1 MTNFEIA
8 EPPESSKAAGQAD
21 GPGTEIDIHEIMR
34 RIPHRPP
41 FLMIDRAERYA
52 AGKSLVGVKCVTINE
67 PFFVGHFPGA
77 PVMPGVLIVEAM
89 AQTGGLLMSKSWNA
103 DPTGKII
110 LFMSVDNCRFRL
122 PVRPGDVLRLDV
134 QVLRTR
140 ANVVK
145 FSGRALVG
153 EKLAAEADFAAMLV
167 DAPH

>member
-1 MTNFEIA
+1 MTEGDTGSGA
-8 EPPESSKAAGQAD
+8 PDSETGAD
-21 GPGTEIDIHEIMR
+21 IDIHEIMR

-41 FLMIDRAERYA
+41 FLMIDRAENYVPSE
-52 AGKSLVGVKCVTINE
+52 SLVGVKCVTINE

-89 AQTGGLLMSKSWNA
+89 AQTGGLLMSKSWDA

-134 QVLRTR
+134 KVLRSR

-145 FSGRALVG
+145 FSGRALVDH
-153 EKLAAEADFAAMLV
+153 KLAAEAEFAAMLV
-167 DAPH
+167 DAPR